1 MQQEQINSRRDPAT
15 AIADDLPV
23 LIDPGC
29 SKFRRSITK
38 RGECLILRVDQAC
51 CRDIDAPRYTTWA
64 AVAAW
69 LQTLMELR
77 PQRVDDHKLWI
88 LGRREHLVFADEPA
102 GSRFGGE
109 HSRWIPLGRT
119 ALDRTTLSQ
128 PFVENAIEHR
138 STIEAERFQH
148 PPEPRGPHHGA
159 NAVQHDASA
168 LADAMTAE
176 CGLELLYRLAS

>member
-1 MQQEQINSRRDPAT
+1 MQQEQSNSRRDPAT

-88 LGRREHLVFADEPA
+88 LGHREHLVLADELA

-109 HSRWIPLGRT
+109 HSLWIPLGRT
-119 ALDRTTLSQ
+119 ALDRTILSQ
-128 PFVENAIEHR
+128 PSTEAGLLRETVVEPGR
-138 STIEAERFQH
+138 SYFDT
-148 PPEPRGPHHGA
+148 
-159 NAVQHDASA
+159 NT
-168 LADAMTAE
+168 ADH
-176 CGLELLYRLAS
+176 